1 MINTYSLKG
10 GEQVDKLQEIFNNRE
25 IAVGIWLFLFIS
37 ISIFTKPGKNFLKSV
52 LPILF

>member
-25 IAVGIWLFLFIS
+25 IAVGA
-37 ISIFTKPGKNFLKSV
+37 V
-52 LPILF
+52 